1 MVELDK
7 PVTMANYVFILL
19 STMMTSIA
27 FNHVILRGLF
37 KESDPI
43 KDLNFLYKN
52 KVKME
57 SLAEQMDNNVEIY
70 LNPKDADAKKNA
82 KDELYKY
89 YKEYKK
95 VLKAYTDYV
104 TDANNSQTN
113 KRDLSKLF
121 PTFNFKGVGYPLESG
136 YVCDTQDDTQNN
148 SKGYFTEKVK
158 ASFNRVTGKI
168 GNYEIITFGEHYK
181 AGNQGKLRVKNT
193 DKGTYQLGDVT
204 LKGEIKE
211 GQITFLKSSGFS
223 IGEIVKLIPDSKNVD
238 KYAKIKVLSLADSF
252 TNTGNEGFE
261 GKYELTDEGKFKDK
275 EYTQNITN
283 GSIAVYIFAI
293 LISIAGFIYHT
304 HAYHIM
310 GAVIN
315 MAIAAMGLHLWTLY
329 HDKKNNLDKI
339 DKSYMENIILASW
352 VLCLLTLTV
361 FIFIYL
367 HNDDSSF

>member
-1 MVELDK
+1 MIELDK

-57 SLAEQMDNNVEIY
+57 SLAEQMRIHIDKSEIKEAKEAFSDY
-70 LNPKDADAKKNA
+70 KD
-82 KDELYKY
+82 
-89 YKEYKK
+89 
-95 VLKAYTDYV
+95 VLEAYTKYV
-104 TDANNSQTN
+104 DEAYKNNN
-113 KRDLSKLF
+113 NLYHIF
-121 PTFNFKGVGYPLESG
+121 PNFTFNGTGYPLSKK
-136 YVCDTQDDTQNN
+136 YVCDTQDKEK
-148 SKGYFTEKVK
+148 SYFTDKVQAK
-158 ASFNRVTGKI
+158 YNEISGII
-168 GNYEIITFGEHYK
+168 GNYEIKKPGSGYESGDT
-181 AGNQGKLRVKNT
+181 
-193 DKGTYQLGDVT
+193 GTLKVSSINKPGIYVVLEVNKDND
-204 LKGEIKE
+204 KGEITKILLE
-211 GQITFLKSSGFS
+211 NTSGFS
-223 IGEIVKLIPDSKNVD
+223 VGETVRLIPDSGKNGTG
-238 KYAKIKVLSLADSF
+238 AIINVLSLADSF